1 MGLKAGRLRHRVTI
15 KQQVVTIDTSG
26 EQVANWE
33 VLNSGAADHKF
44 WCEIAPLSARELL
57 ASEQV
62 AAEITARILMRYDK
76 RIKAQMRAE
85 HDDGETVTIY
95 NLSPPIRDPD
105 TGLEWMTI
113 PATALLNQG

>member
-15 KQQVVTIDTSG
+15 KQQVTTVDTSG
-26 EQVANWE
+26 EQAVDWE
-33 VLNSGAADHKF
+33 VLDSGAADHKF
-44 WCEIAPLSARELL
+44 WCEIAPRSARELL

-62 AAEITARILMRYDK
+62 AAEVTALILMRYDK
-76 RIKAQMRAE
+76 RVKAQMRAE

-95 NLSPPIRDPD
+95 NLAPPIRDPD

-113 PATALLNQG
+113 PATALLNKG